1 MSQREAILQSKLLF
15 QRSETPSSD
24 TPSSKTPSDTPAK
37 TISEKLTNSISDSEA
52 ELTNELVKK
61 ASILKNNSLNFSH
74 VLKSDQTLDNLATKL
89 ETESIRLKKESFQI
103 SSLTSSSWITTLLI
117 WGSVI
122 VVVIAFIMTFIFMRL
137 FRVDK

>member
-122 VVVIAFIMTFIFMRL
+122 VVVIAFIITFIFMRL